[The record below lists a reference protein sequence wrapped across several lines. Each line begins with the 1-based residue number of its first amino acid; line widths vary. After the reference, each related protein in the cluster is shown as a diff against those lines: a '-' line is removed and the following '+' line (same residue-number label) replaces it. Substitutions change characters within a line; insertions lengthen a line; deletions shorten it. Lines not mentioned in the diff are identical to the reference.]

1 MIRDL
6 VRTACVLVGMAVA
19 ASLLVEVRFQLACID
34 MAQRQA
40 QPMYARTPEQPQP
53 MYARTPEQPVGRL
66 RAVGR
71 AAIDF
76 ADAALGVAR

>member
-19 ASLLVEVRFQLACID
+19 ASLVVEVRLHLAAIEV
-34 MAQRQA
+34 ASRQQ
-40 QPMYARTPEQPQP
+40 QPVMYARTPEP
-53 MYARTPEQPVGRL
+53 PVGRL

>member
-1 MIRDL
+1 MTTIISDI
-6 VRTACVLVGMAVA
+6 VRAACVVAVMAVA
-19 ASLLVEVRFQLACID
+19 ASLVVEVRFHLAAID
-34 MAQRQA
+34 SATKQQS
-40 QPMYARTPEQPQP
+40 MYVRTPEPP
-53 MYARTPEQPVGRL
+53 TGRL

>member
-1 MIRDL
+1 MITIVSDL
-6 VRTACVLVGMAVA
+6 VRTACVVAAMAVA
-19 ASLLVEVRFQLACID
+19 ASLVVEVRFSLAAIEV
-34 MAQRQA
+34 ASRQA
-40 QPMYARTPEQPQP
+40 QQPP

>member
-1 MIRDL
+1 MIAIVSDL
-6 VRTACVLVGMAVA
+6 VRTACVVATMAVA
-19 ASLLVEVRFQLACID
+19 ASLVVEVRFSLAAIEV
-34 MAQRQA
+34 ANRQV
-40 QPMYARTPEQPQP
+40 QVQPQP